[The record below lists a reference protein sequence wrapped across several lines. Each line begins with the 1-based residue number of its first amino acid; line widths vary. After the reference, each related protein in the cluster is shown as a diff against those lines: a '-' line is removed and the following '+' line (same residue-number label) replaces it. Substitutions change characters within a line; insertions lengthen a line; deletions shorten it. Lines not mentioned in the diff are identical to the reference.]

1 MNTSRK
7 LSGFALA
14 SAAAFMLSACGNEAG
29 DAAAPAGAE
38 SAATEAT
45 VHCSGINACKGQS
58 ACTTATSAC
67 KSQNAC
73 KGQGWIEKTQAE
85 CDTAGGKV
93 S

>member
-1 MNTSRK
+1 MNTSKK

-14 SAAAFMLSACGNEAG
+14 SAAAFMLSACGSEGDNAAATAEAG
-29 DAAAPAGAE
+29 
-38 SAATEAT
+38 AATEAT

-67 KSQNAC
+67 KGQNAC

-93 S
+93 G

>member
-1 MNTSRK
+1 MNTSKK

-14 SAAAFMLSACGNEAG
+14 SAAAFMLTACSGEGENAATAEAG
-29 DAAAPAGAE
+29 
-38 SAATEAT
+38 AATEAT
-45 VHCSGINACKGQS
+45 VHCAGINACKGQS

-67 KSQNAC
+67 KGQNAC

-93 S
+93 G